1 MKPLL
6 ATETISHS
14 SAHIPHISIKT
25 LIEDSRILKDFKDQV
40 FGGYKLSQASQ
51 ALDKALSE
59 DKMEPALHWSA
70 QLLLSGYVN
79 SLWSKL
85 LSFASKNINIYNP
98 QLPEFI
104 LNRNTTW
111 YSIVDNVK
119 YSKDNILQLRNHP
132 TIRLLLAEMV
142 SALILS
148 KKRKLNQL
156 PRIKKEEFLID
167 NFKSKLE
174 SKDNNIV
181 EGIFQDGDPSEIKIA
196 TGEMAYQIFNNN
208 INKTLFWFNWIME
221 WEKIN
226 SKKYGKYEC
235 ASRPLTGVDTKFQKD
250 VIWLIW
256 SVIHKLRGI
265 KFSITGKG
273 LNKQIES
280 LWELYCN
287 KFTSGSRIRKQPL
300 IIWSFL
306 YLTESTTIDNN
317 ITLIDRPQLLFQ
329 SLLGFDK
336 LIMTLK
342 TQEVHKINPIRNEL
356 LNVVVENNYMVPANY
371 KELEQQKQQQPK
383 NSIIKNTNVNNTNTY
398 NTNNNSTSNNTNTI
412 SGKQSKTNTESMKKL
427 NDIYKLDRM
436 MYS

>member
-1 MKPLL
+1 MSISFSTYTMKPL
-6 ATETISHS
+6 TIPETISQS
-14 SAHIPHISIKT
+14 SAHIPHISNTT
-25 LIEDSRILKDFKDQV
+25 LIEDSRLLKDFKDQV

-79 SLWSKL
+79 PSWTKL

-132 TIRLLLAEMV
+132 TIRLLVAEMV
-142 SALILS
+142 SVLILS
-148 KKRKLNQL
+148 KKRKINQL

-181 EGIFQDGDPSEIKIA
+181 DGIFQDGDPSEIKIA
-196 TGEMAYQIFNNN
+196 TGEMTYHIFNNN
-208 INKTLFWFNWIME
+208 INKALFWFNWIME

-235 ASRPLTGVDTKFQKD
+235 ASRPLKGVDTKFQKD
-250 VIWLIW
+250 VVWLIW

-287 KFTSGSRIRKQPL
+287 KFTSSSRLRKQSF

-306 YLTESTTIDNN
+306 YLTETTTIDNN

-329 SLLGFDK
+329 SLLGLDK

-356 LNVVVENNYMVPANY
+356 LNVVVENNYMIPANY
-371 KELEQQKQQQPK
+371 KELEQKKQSK
-383 NSIIKNTNVNNTNTY
+383 NSIMKNTNANTNFNANANV
-398 NTNNNSTSNNTNTI
+398 NTT
-412 SGKQSKTNTESMKKL
+412 GKQSKTNTESMQKL